1 MQLRAPHD
9 VSKQERRSRA
19 SKNMGLLARR
29 NLFHDQVRF
38 AVTLTGIVFALVL
51 IIIQFGLFLGFTT
64 TTSNNIDHSNAD
76 IWIAF
81 HGVGYFD
88 TGRMFSE
95 RKFYEVLSVPGVLQ
109 AEKYI
114 QNFAYWKKPDGGVEN
129 VQVIGFHP
137 GSGLGEPWNIVE
149 GNVLDVKRE
158 DGVIIDELY
167 MEKLGVSK
175 IGDRVEI
182 GDHRARVVG
191 FTHGIRSFTTSPF
204 VYTSFKNALN
214 YTRPEAREDQLTYIL
229 IKVAPGFTPAQVQ
242 KNILKQVNDVEVYTR
257 EEFSQRTRFYCMFT
271 TGAGLAVLTAALMGL
286 VVGIAVVAQTIYAA
300 TMDHIR
306 EYGTLKAMGA
316 TNGYL
321 YRVLIEQAVWSAVL
335 GYGFAMIAA
344 YFIVQGSEKGGALIL
359 MPLPMKIGMLFLAV
373 FMCITAALVS
383 INKVTRLDPAMVFRG

>member
-1 MQLRAPHD
+1 MA
-9 VSKQERRSRA
+9 
-19 SKNMGLLARR
+19 LLARR
-29 NLFHDQVRF
+29 NLFHDRIRF

-64 TTSNNIDHSNAD
+64 TTSNNIDHSGAD
-76 IWIAF
+76 IWIVF

-95 RKFYEVLSVPGVLQ
+95 RKFYEVLSVPGVRQ

-129 VQVIGFHP
+129 VQVIGFRP
-137 GSGLGEPWNIVE
+137 GGGLGEPWNVVE
-149 GNVLDVKRE
+149 GSVLDVKLE
-158 DGVIIDELY
+158 DGVIVDELY
-167 MEKLGVSK
+167 KEKLGVSK

-191 FTHGIRSFTTSPF
+191 FTRGIRSFTTSPF

-214 YTRPEAREDQLTYIL
+214 YTRPEAREDQLAYIL
-229 IKVAPGFTPAQVQ
+229 VTVAPGVRSREVLESLRARLT
-242 KNILKQVNDVEVYTR
+242 DVDIYTR
-257 EEFSQRTRFYCMFT
+257 EEFSRRTRFYWMFT

-286 VVGIAVVAQTIYAA
+286 VVGVAVVAQTIYAA

-321 YRVLIEQAVWSAVL
+321 YRVLIEQAAWSAVL
-335 GYGFAMIAA
+335 GYAFAMFAA
-344 YFIVQGSEKGGALIL
+344 HFIVQASEKGGALIL
-359 MPLPMKIGMLFLAV
+359 LPPAMKIAMLVLAV
-373 FMCITAALVS
+373 FMCIAAALVS
-383 INKVTRLDPAMVFRG
+383 INKVTRIDPAMVFRG

>member
-1 MQLRAPHD
+1 MA
-9 VSKQERRSRA
+9 
-19 SKNMGLLARR
+19 LLARR
-29 NLFHDQVRF
+29 NLFHDRIRF

-64 TTSNNIDHSNAD
+64 TTSNNIDHSGAD
-76 IWIAF
+76 IWIVF

-95 RKFYEVLSVPGVLQ
+95 RKFYEVLSVPGVRQ

-137 GSGLGEPWNIVE
+137 GSGLGEPWNVVE
-149 GNVLDVKRE
+149 GSVLAVKLE
-158 DGVIIDELY
+158 DGVIVDELY
-167 MEKLGVSK
+167 KEKLGVSK

-191 FTHGIRSFTTSPF
+191 FTRGIRSFTTSPF

-214 YTRPEAREDQLTYIL
+214 YTRPEAREDQLAYIL
-229 IKVAPGFTPAQVQ
+229 VTVAPGVPSREVLESLRARLT
-242 KNILKQVNDVEVYTR
+242 DVDIYTR
-257 EEFSQRTRFYCMFT
+257 EEFSRRTRFYWMFT

-286 VVGIAVVAQTIYAA
+286 VVGVAVVAQTIYAA

-316 TNGYL
+316 SNGYL
-321 YRVLIEQAVWSAVL
+321 YRVLIEQAAWSAVL
-335 GYGFAMIAA
+335 GYAFAMFAA
-344 YFIVQGSEKGGALIL
+344 HFIVQASEKGGALIL
-359 MPLPMKIGMLFLAV
+359 LPPAMKIAMLVLAV
-373 FMCITAALVS
+373 FMCIAAALVS
-383 INKVTRLDPAMVFRG
+383 INKVTRIDPAMVFRG

>member
-1 MQLRAPHD
+1 MA
-9 VSKQERRSRA
+9 
-19 SKNMGLLARR
+19 LLARR
-29 NLFHDQVRF
+29 NLFHDRIRF

-51 IIIQFGLFLGFTT
+51 ISIQFGLFLGFTT
-64 TTSNNIDHSNAD
+64 TTSNNIDRSKAD
-76 IWIAF
+76 LWIVF

-95 RKFYEVLSVPGVLQ
+95 RKFYEVLSVPGVQQ

-137 GSGLGEPWNIVE
+137 GGLGEPWNIVE
-149 GNVLDVKRE
+149 GSVLDVKLE
-158 DGVIIDELY
+158 DGVIVDDLY
-167 MEKLGVSK
+167 KEKLGVRK

-182 GDHRARVVG
+182 GEHRARVVG

-204 VYTSFKNALN
+204 VYTSFKNSLN
-214 YTRPEAREDQLTYIL
+214 YTRPEAREDQLAYIL
-229 IKVAPGFTPAQVQ
+229 VKVAPGFTPDEVLENLRARV
-242 KNILKQVNDVEVYTR
+242 KDVDIYTKG
-257 EEFSQRTRFYCMFT
+257 EFSRRTRFYWMFT

-286 VVGIAVVAQTIYAA
+286 VVGVAVVAQTIYAA

-321 YRVLIEQAVWSAVL
+321 YRVLVEQAVWSAVL

-359 MPLPMKIGMLFLAV
+359 MPLAMKIGMLLLAV

>member
-1 MQLRAPHD
+1 MA
-9 VSKQERRSRA
+9 
-19 SKNMGLLARR
+19 LLARR
-29 NLFHDQVRF
+29 NLFHDRIRF

-51 IIIQFGLFLGFTT
+51 ISIQFGLFLGFTT
-64 TTSNNIDHSNAD
+64 TTSNNIDRSKAD
-76 IWIAF
+76 LWIVF

-95 RKFYEVLSVPGVLQ
+95 RKFYEVLSVPGVQQ

-137 GSGLGEPWNIVE
+137 GGGLGEPWNIVE
-149 GNVLDVKRE
+149 GSVLDVKLE
-158 DGVIIDELY
+158 DGVIVDDLY
-167 MEKLGVSK
+167 KEKLGVRK

-182 GDHRARVVG
+182 GEHRARVVG

-204 VYTSFKNALN
+204 VYTSFKNSLN
-214 YTRPEAREDQLTYIL
+214 YTRPEAREDQLAYIL
-229 IKVAPGFTPAQVQ
+229 VKVAPGFTPDEVL
-242 KNILKQVNDVEVYTR
+242 KNLRARVKDVDIYTKA
-257 EEFSQRTRFYCMFT
+257 EFSRRTRFYWMFT

-286 VVGIAVVAQTIYAA
+286 VVGVAVVAQTIYAA

-321 YRVLIEQAVWSAVL
+321 YRVLVEQAVWSAVL
-335 GYGFAMIAA
+335 GYGFAMVAA
-344 YFIVQGSEKGGALIL
+344 SFIVQGSEKGGALIL
-359 MPLPMKIGMLFLAV
+359 MPLAMKIGMLLLAV

>member
-1 MQLRAPHD
+1 MT
-9 VSKQERRSRA
+9 
-19 SKNMGLLARR
+19 LLARR
-29 NLFHDQVRF
+29 NLFHDRVRF

-51 IIIQFGLFLGFTT
+51 IIVQFGLFLGFTT

-76 IWIAF
+76 IWIVF

-95 RKFYEVLSVPGVLQ
+95 RKFYEVLSVPGVER

-137 GSGLGEPWNIVE
+137 GSGLGEPWNVTE
-149 GNVLDVKRE
+149 GSALDVKLE
-158 DGVIIDELY
+158 DGVIVDELY
-167 MEKLGVSK
+167 KEKLGVKK

-191 FTHGIRSFTTSPF
+191 FTQGIRSFTTSPF
-204 VYTSFKNALN
+204 VYTSFKNSLN
-214 YTRPEAREDQLTYIL
+214 YTRPEAHEDQLAYIL
-229 IKVAPGFTPAQVQ
+229 VKVAPGCTSDEVLENLRAR
-242 KNILKQVNDVEVYTR
+242 LTDVDIYTSQ
-257 EEFSQRTRFYCMFT
+257 EFSRRTRFYWMFT

-286 VVGIAVVAQTIYAA
+286 IVGIAVVAQTIYAA

-335 GYGFAMIAA
+335 GYGFAMVAA
-344 YFIVQGSEKGGALIL
+344 YFIVQASEKGGALIL

-373 FMCITAALVS
+373 FMCIAAALVS

>member
-1 MQLRAPHD
+1 MA
-9 VSKQERRSRA
+9 
-19 SKNMGLLARR
+19 LLARR
-29 NLFHDQVRF
+29 NLFHDRIRF

-51 IIIQFGLFLGFTT
+51 IVVQFGLFLGFTT
-64 TTSNNIDHSNAD
+64 TTSNNIDHSHAD
-76 IWIAF
+76 LWIVF

-95 RKFYEVLSVPGVLQ
+95 RKYYEVLATPGVQ
-109 AEKYI
+109 RAEKYI

-137 GSGLGEPWNIVE
+137 GSGLGEPWNVVQGE
-149 GNVLDVKRE
+149 VLDVKLE
-158 DGVIIDELY
+158 DGVIVDDLY
-167 MEKLGVSK
+167 KQKLGVQK

-204 VYTSFKNALN
+204 VYTSFKNSLN
-214 YTRPEAREDQLTYIL
+214 YTRPEAREDQLAYIL
-229 IKVAPGFTPAQVQ
+229 IKVTHGFTAAEVQ
-242 KNILKQVNDVEVYTR
+242 KNLRARLTDVDIYTS
-257 EEFSQRTRFYCMFT
+257 EEFSRRTRFYWMFT

-286 VVGIAVVAQTIYAA
+286 IVGIAVVAQTIYAA

-316 TNGYL
+316 TNSYL

-335 GYGFAMIAA
+335 GYGFAMLVAH
-344 YFIVQGSEKGGALIL
+344 FIVQGSEKGGALIL
-359 MPLPMKIGMLFLAV
+359 MPLSMKIGMLFLAI
-373 FMCITAALVS
+373 FMCISAALVS
-383 INKVTRLDPAMVFRG
+383 INKVTRLDPAMVFKG

>member
-1 MQLRAPHD
+1 MA
-9 VSKQERRSRA
+9 
-19 SKNMGLLARR
+19 LLARR
-29 NLFHDQVRF
+29 NLFHDRVRF
-38 AVTLTGIVFALVL
+38 VVTLTGIVFALVL
-51 IIIQFGLFLGFTT
+51 IIVQFGLFLGFTT
-64 TTSNNIDHSNAD
+64 TTSNNIDHSKAD
-76 IWIAF
+76 LWVVF

-95 RKFYEVLSVPGVLQ
+95 RKLYELLSAPGVQQ

-129 VQVIGFHP
+129 VQVIGFRA
-137 GSGLGEPWNIVE
+137 GSGLGEPWNVVQ
-149 GNVLDVKRE
+149 GSPQDVKQE

-167 MEKLGVSK
+167 KEKLGVSK
-175 IGDRVEI
+175 VGDRVEI

-191 FTHGIRSFTTSPF
+191 FTRGIRSFTTSPF

-242 KNILKQVNDVEVYTR
+242 KNILTQVSDVEVYTR
-257 EEFSQRTRFYCMFT
+257 EEFSQRTRFYWMFT

-316 TNGYL
+316 TNRYL
-321 YRVLIEQAVWSAVL
+321 YRVLIEQAVWSGAL
-335 GYGFAMIAA
+335 GYGLALVVAH
-344 YFIVQGSEKGGALIL
+344 FIVQGSEKGGALIL
-359 MPLPMKIGMLFLAV
+359 MPLSMKVGMLFLAIA
-373 FMCITAALVS
+373 MCITAALVS
-383 INKVTRLDPAMVFRG
+383 INKVTKLDPAMVFKG

>member
-1 MQLRAPHD
+1 MA
-9 VSKQERRSRA
+9 
-19 SKNMGLLARR
+19 LLARR
-29 NLFHDQVRF
+29 NLFHDRIRF

-76 IWIAF
+76 IWIVF

-95 RKFYEVLSVPGVLQ
+95 RKFYEVLSVPGVQQ

-137 GSGLGEPWNIVE
+137 GSALGEPWNIVQ
-149 GNVLDVKRE
+149 GNVLDVKLE
-158 DGVIIDELY
+158 DGVIVDDLY
-167 MEKLGVSK
+167 KGKLGVAN

-214 YTRPEAREDQLTYIL
+214 YTRPEAREDQLAYIL
-229 IKVAPGFTPAQVQ
+229 VKTASGFSPDEVQ
-242 KNILKQVNDVEVYTR
+242 KNLRARLTHVDIYTGD
-257 EEFSQRTRFYCMFT
+257 EFSRRTRFYWMFT

-286 VVGIAVVAQTIYAA
+286 VVGVAVVAQTIYAA

-344 YFIVQGSEKGGALIL
+344 HFIVQGSEKGGALIL
-359 MPLPMKIGMLFLAV
+359 MPLAMKIGMLFLAV
-373 FMCITAALVS
+373 FMCVAAALVS
-383 INKVTRLDPAMVFRG
+383 INKVTRIDPAMVFRG

>member
-1 MQLRAPHD
+1 MA
-9 VSKQERRSRA
+9 
-19 SKNMGLLARR
+19 LLARR
-29 NLFHDQVRF
+29 NLFHDRVRF

-51 IIIQFGLFLGFTT
+51 ITIQFGLFLGFMT
-64 TTSNNIDHSNAD
+64 TTSNNIDRSKAD
-76 IWIAF
+76 LWIVF

-95 RKFYEVLSVPGVLQ
+95 RKFYEVLSVPGVEQ

-137 GSGLGEPWNIVE
+137 GGGLGEPWNIVE
-149 GNVLDVKRE
+149 GSVLDVKLE
-158 DGVIIDELY
+158 DGVIVDDLY
-167 MEKLGVSK
+167 KEKLGVKK

-182 GDHRARVVG
+182 GEHRARVVG

-204 VYTSFKNALN
+204 VYTSFKNSLN
-214 YTRPEAREDQLTYIL
+214 YTRPEAREDQLAYIL
-229 IKVAPGFTPAQVQ
+229 VKVAPGFTPDEVL
-242 KNILKQVNDVEVYTR
+242 KNLRAHVKDVDIYTKA
-257 EEFSQRTRFYCMFT
+257 EFSRRTRFYWMFT

-286 VVGIAVVAQTIYAA
+286 VVGVAVVAQTIYAA

-321 YRVLIEQAVWSAVL
+321 YRVLVEQAVWSAVL
-335 GYGFAMIAA
+335 GYGFAMVAA
-344 YFIVQGSEKGGALIL
+344 SFIVQGSEKGGALIL
-359 MPLPMKIGMLFLAV
+359 MPVAMKIGMLLLAV

>member
-1 MQLRAPHD
+1 MA
-9 VSKQERRSRA
+9 
-19 SKNMGLLARR
+19 LLARR
-29 NLFHDQVRF
+29 NLFHDRIRF

-51 IIIQFGLFLGFTT
+51 ITIQFGLFLGFTT
-64 TTSNNIDHSNAD
+64 TTSNNIDRSKAD
-76 IWIAF
+76 LWIVF

-95 RKFYEVLSVPGVLQ
+95 RKFYEVLSVPGVQQ

-137 GSGLGEPWNIVE
+137 GGLGEPWNIVE
-149 GNVLDVKRE
+149 GSVLDVKLE
-158 DGVIIDELY
+158 DGVIVDDLY
-167 MEKLGVSK
+167 KEKLGVRK

-182 GDHRARVVG
+182 GEHRARVVG

-204 VYTSFKNALN
+204 VYTSFKNSLN
-214 YTRPEAREDQLTYIL
+214 YTRPEAREDQLAYIL
-229 IKVAPGFTPAQVQ
+229 VKVAPGFTPDEVLENLRTRV
-242 KNILKQVNDVEVYTR
+242 KDVDIYTKA
-257 EEFSQRTRFYCMFT
+257 EFSRRTRFYWMFT

-286 VVGIAVVAQTIYAA
+286 VVGVAVVAQTIYAA

-359 MPLPMKIGMLFLAV
+359 MPVAMKIGMLLLAV

>member
-1 MQLRAPHD
+1 MA
-9 VSKQERRSRA
+9 
-19 SKNMGLLARR
+19 LLARR
-29 NLFHDQVRF
+29 NLFHDRIRF

-51 IIIQFGLFLGFTT
+51 ITIQFGLFLGFTT
-64 TTSNNIDHSNAD
+64 TTSNNIDRSKAD
-76 IWIAF
+76 LWIVF

-95 RKFYEVLSVPGVLQ
+95 RKFYEVLSVPGVQQ

-114 QNFAYWKKPDGGVEN
+114 QNFAYWKKTDGGVEN

-137 GSGLGEPWNIVE
+137 GGLGEPWNIVE
-149 GNVLDVKRE
+149 GSVLDVRLE
-158 DGVIIDELY
+158 DGVIVDDLY
-167 MEKLGVSK
+167 KEKLGVRK

-182 GDHRARVVG
+182 GEHRARVVG

-204 VYTSFKNALN
+204 VYTSFKNSLN
-214 YTRPEAREDQLTYIL
+214 YTRPEAREDQLAYIL
-229 IKVAPGFTPAQVQ
+229 VKVAPGFTQDEVLENLRARV
-242 KNILKQVNDVEVYTR
+242 KDVDIYTKA
-257 EEFSQRTRFYCMFT
+257 EFSRRTRFYWMFT

-286 VVGIAVVAQTIYAA
+286 VVGVAVVAQTIYAA

-359 MPLPMKIGMLFLAV
+359 MPVAMKIGMLLLAV

>member
-1 MQLRAPHD
+1 MA
-9 VSKQERRSRA
+9 
-19 SKNMGLLARR
+19 LLARR
-29 NLFHDQVRF
+29 NLFHDRIRF

-76 IWIAF
+76 LWIVF
-81 HGVGYFD
+81 HAVSYFD
-88 TGRMFSE
+88 TGRTFSE
-95 RKFYEVLSVPGVLQ
+95 RKYYEVLSTPGVQQ
-109 AEKYI
+109 AEKYM
-114 QNFAYWKKPDGGVEN
+114 QNFARWKKPDGGVEN

-137 GSGLGEPWNIVE
+137 GSGLGEPWNIVQ
-149 GNVLDVKRE
+149 GDALDVKLE
-158 DGVIIDELY
+158 DGVIVDELY
-167 MEKLGVSK
+167 KNKLGVQK
-175 IGDRVEI
+175 VGDRVEI

-204 VYTSFKNALN
+204 VYTSFKNSLN
-214 YTRPEAREDQLTYIL
+214 YTNPQSKQDDVAYIL
-229 IKVAPGFTPAQVQ
+229 IKIAPGFTPDQVQ
-242 KNILKQVNDVEVYTR
+242 KNLRARLTDVDIYST
-257 EEFSQRTRFYCMFT
+257 EEFSRRTRFYWMFT

-335 GYGFAMIAA
+335 GYGFAMFLAH
-344 YFIVQGSEKGGALIL
+344 FIVNSSEKGGALIL
-359 MPLPMKIGMLFLAV
+359 LPLSMKIGMLFLAV
-373 FMCITAALVS
+373 FMCIAAALVS
-383 INKVTRLDPAMVFRG
+383 INKVTRLDPAMVFKG

>member
-1 MQLRAPHD
+1 MA
-9 VSKQERRSRA
+9 
-19 SKNMGLLARR
+19 LLARR
-29 NLFHDQVRF
+29 NLFHDRIRF

-51 IIIQFGLFLGFTT
+51 IIVQFGLFLGFTT
-64 TTSNNIDHSNAD
+64 TTSNNIDHSQAD
-76 IWIAF
+76 LWIVF
-81 HGVGYFD
+81 HSVSYFD

-95 RKFYEVLSVPGVLQ
+95 RKYYDVLATPGVQQ

-137 GSGLGEPWNIVE
+137 GSGLGEPWNIVQ
-149 GNVLDVKRE
+149 GDVQDVKLE

-167 MEKLGVSK
+167 KEKLGVSK
-175 IGDRVEI
+175 VGDRVEI

-214 YTRPEAREDQLTYIL
+214 YTRPTAREDQLTYIL
-229 IKVAPGFTPAQVQ
+229 VKVAPGHSVAEVQ
-242 KNILKQVNDVEVYTR
+242 KNLRQHITDVDIYTR
-257 EEFSQRTRFYCMFT
+257 EEFSQRTRFYWMFT

-286 VVGIAVVAQTIYAA
+286 IVGIAVVAQTIYAA

-316 TNGYL
+316 TNSYL
-321 YRVLIEQAVWSAVL
+321 YRVLVEQAVWSAVL
-335 GYGFAMIAA
+335 GYGFALIVAH
-344 YFIVQGSEKGGALIL
+344 FIVQGSEKGGAVIL
-359 MPLPMKIGMLFLAV
+359 MPFSMKIGMFFLAI
-373 FMCITAALVS
+373 FMCIAAALVS
-383 INKVTRLDPAMVFRG
+383 INKVTRLDPAVVFKG